1 MKIWKTFQTI
11 SLTAATLLFS
21 VSASFADPG
30 PDMFSESE
38 RLDDLFMRL
47 QDADPEDWIE
57 IEGDIQFIWG
67 HSGSDSMDMLLE
79 RGLQA
84 MMDGE
89 FPKAIE
95 HLSALID
102 HAPDF
107 AEGWNTRATAYYMMD
122 EYGLSIE
129 DLRQTLAR
137 NPRHFGALAGLGM
150 IFEELDNPE
159 GALQA
164 YLAAQAVHPHLSNIN
179 EAVIRLSQE
188 LTGVA
193 L

>member
-1 MKIWKTFQTI
+1 MKIRKTLQTI
-11 SLTAATLLFS
+11 SLTAATLFLC
-21 VSASFADPG
+21 VSLVWADPG
-30 PDMFSESE
+30 TADLTEAE
-38 RLDDLFMRL
+38 RLDDLFSRL
-47 QDADPEDWIE
+47 QEADPEDWIE

-67 HSGSDSMDMLLE
+67 HSGSDSMDLLLT

-84 MMDGE
+84 MMDQD

-129 DLRQTLAR
+129 DIRQTLAR

-150 IFEELDNPE
+150 IFEEIDNPE

-164 YLAAQAVHPHLSNIN
+164 YLAAQAVHPHLENIN
-179 EAVIRLSQE
+179 EAVIRLNKK

>member
-1 MKIWKTFQTI
+1 MKIRKSIQTI
-11 SLTAATLLFS
+11 SLTAAAVFLC

-30 PDMFSESE
+30 PDVLSEAE
-38 RLDDLFMRL
+38 RLDGLFALL
-47 QDADPEDWIE
+47 QEADPEDWIE

-67 HSGSDSMDMLLE
+67 HSGSASMDMLLE

-84 MMDGE
+84 MMGGD
-89 FPKAIE
+89 FSKAVE

-102 HAPDF
+102 HAPNF
-107 AEGWNTRATAYYMMD
+107 AEGWNARATAYYMMD

-129 DLRQTLAR
+129 DIRQTLAR

-164 YLAAQAVHPHLSNIN
+164 YLAAQAVHPHLANIN
-179 EAVIRLSQE
+179 EAVIRLTKE
-188 LTGVA
+188 LTGVT